1 MDIFDT
7 VLLRKIWPE
16 DVQFYLVAQKWQQSF
31 CQLFSSSITP
41 GEIYQIRVYSRNEL
55 KSANCRYNCSQ
66 KKGDFSL
73 AGNVEYDVNLTIW
86 FREIIRLFEVK
97 YKKKLNTD
105 AKEKLVRQMIFTELG
120 TEKEN
125 LIPNYQL
132 IKVIRKIKR
141 ENKNLKVYFV
151 SY

>member
-1 MDIFDT
+1 M
-7 VLLRKIWPE
+7 
-16 DVQFYLVAQKWQQSF
+16 
-31 CQLFSSSITP
+31 
-41 GEIYQIRVYSRNEL
+41 
-55 KSANCRYNCSQ
+55 
-66 KKGDFSL
+66 
-73 AGNVEYDVNLTIW
+73 
-86 FREIIRLFEVK
+86 K

-151 SY
+151 SDMYL